1 MKKNILIIFL
11 LMMAWG
17 LFYSKPAHSQYETK
31 IVKGY
36 KIISKSYFS
45 TPWLSKVFPG
55 VKFYRGMEDFNLAQQ
70 IFFDI
75 DSNEY
80 NVMGSG
86 NILIKK
92 CESIKH
98 ATIEE
103 IIEAIVR
110 LQYYDIDTTD
120 YKITVTKEFNKNPLQ
135 KSDTTFYNYKVIF
148 KNLIFPEEQKL
159 YFLFDGKKFIKS
171 CGFEINNFHFKDASF
186 LEKKDDE
193 VFVNMDNLEEG
204 EVNGVG
210 YNYLHYYYF

>member
-1 MKKNILIIFL
+1 MKKNISIIFL
-11 LMMAWG
+11 LMIAGG
-17 LFYSKPAHSQYETK
+17 LFYSKPAHSQIKTK
-31 IVKGY
+31 YVKSY

-55 VKFYRGMEDFNLAQQ
+55 SKFYRGMEDFNLAQQ

-75 DSNEY
+75 DNNEY
-80 NVMGSG
+80 NVMSAG

-110 LQYYDIDTTD
+110 LKYYDLDTTD

-135 KSDTTFYNYKVIF
+135 KSDTTFYNYKIVF
-148 KNLIFPEEQKL
+148 KNSIFSREQIL

-171 CGFEINNFHFKDASF
+171 CGVEINNFYFLDASF
-186 LEKKDDE
+186 LE
-193 VFVNMDNLEEG
+193 
-204 EVNGVG
+204 
-210 YNYLHYYYF
+210 